1 MKKYLAMMVAGLLCA
16 CCMGLA
22 ACGGSASS
30 SAASGSAST
39 SAASSPSA
47 SAASVST
54 ASSATASS
62 ATASSSSQA
71 SATASSAAAAT
82 DVSPELKQAAENLAA
97 LADEQV
103 ALVEKA
109 KAEGGYD
116 AVKAEWDELNTQVNA
131 ATEALQPFANKYAD
145 GSLSDADK
153 AYYMKVV
160 VPAASKSA
168 SAGLDMLDLITI

>member
-30 SAASGSAST
+30 SAASGSASA

-47 SAASVST
+47 SAASVS
-54 ASSATASS
+54 TASS

-82 DVSPELKQAAENLAA
+82 DVSPELKQAAENLVA

-116 AVKAEWDELNTQVNA
+116 AVEAEWDELNTQVSA